1 MILLRRH
8 SVPSTPNRFVRFL
21 LLFALVLAGASC
33 NRDPQVQKQKYLDS
47 GNRYFNNSKYK
58 EASIMYRR
66 ALKEDMRF
74 GEAWYRLGLTELQTG
89 RIVDALRALQRAV
102 ELQPENIEAQAKV
115 GEIYMS
121 VYSADPKRPPQYL
134 TEADEMATK
143 ILERDPNSF
152 EGLRLK
158 GFVHLARKELKEA
171 IAKFEAANIA
181 KPDQNELQLTLAQAY
196 LFDKQPQKAEAIAKQ
211 GIERNP
217 TFGSFYDLLLGIY
230 LTSNRQA
237 EAEQILKQKSVK
249 NPSNASY
256 VIQLAA
262 YYWGSNRK
270 QEAEEQLNRILASK
284 ESFPSG
290 RALVGDFYLRT
301 REFGKAIEQY
311 EKGVEEQPADK
322 ATYQKRMVPVLL
334 MQAKNDDASRL
345 VAEILKDN
353 PKDESAI
360 AMRSSM
366 ALRSGN
372 RDDINRAVTDLESL
386 VAKQPKN
393 QLLRFDFARGL
404 MAKGEVEQAKVQ
416 LQEAI
421 KLRPDFVAPRMALAQ
436 IHLSKGDFSQAAQS
450 AEQILEYEPNNTAA
464 KLIRSGAMVG
474 MKDYVKARQ
483 ELSTM
488 LDQNPA
494 LTDAQFQLGMVNFSE
509 GKLREA
515 ENEFRKLY
523 QTSPNDPRGLM
534 GTVETLVAQK
544 RMREALALLENE
556 IKKSPDRA
564 DLRRAFANT
573 AYRDGNYDLALKELR
588 ALHEKSPNDVGLMM
602 RIGETLNQM
611 GDLKGAIEMV
621 EKAKTAAPNSIV
633 PTLTLAVLWD
643 QGGQSQKAKPLYQ
656 QVLQIEPDNPMALN
670 NLAFVMAEEGIGL
683 DEALTMAQK
692 AKQKLPANPEVS
704 DTLGWIYIKKN
715 LSDNAISIFQEL
727 VNKHPERATYQF
739 HLAMAYYQKGDKVA
753 ARKLLQTAL
762 TKSPPKPEEE
772 KIRDLLAKV
781 S

>member
-1 MILLRRH
+1 MRFAKILM
-8 SVPSTPNRFVRFL
+8 
-21 LLFALVLAGASC
+21 LFALVLIGPAC
-33 NRDPQVQKQKYLDS
+33 NRDPQAQKQKYLDS

-89 RIVDALRALQRAV
+89 RIVEALRALQRAV
-102 ELQPENIEAQAKV
+102 ELQPDNVEAQAKV
-115 GEIYMS
+115 GEIYMG
-121 VYSADPKRPPQYL
+121 VYSADPKRPAQYL
-134 TEADEMATK
+134 TEADEMATR

-171 IAKFEAANIA
+171 IAKFEAANAA
-181 KPDQNELQLTLAQAY
+181 KPDQNDLQLTLAQAY

-211 GIERNP
+211 GIERSP
-217 TFGSFYDLLLGIY
+217 ASGAFYDLLLGMY
-230 LTSNRQA
+230 LNANRPA
-237 EAEQILKQKSVK
+237 DAEQVLRTKSSN
-249 NPSNASY
+249 NPANPQY
-256 VIQLAA
+256 VIQLAGF
-262 YYWGSNRK
+262 YWATNRRP
-270 QEAEEQLNRILASK
+270 EAEEQLNRILASK
-284 ESFPSG
+284 ESFPGG
-290 RALVGDFYLRT
+290 RLLVGDFYVRAQ
-301 REFGKAIEQY
+301 EYGKALEQY
-311 EKGVEEQPADK
+311 EKGAEELPSEK
-322 ATYQKRMVPVLL
+322 ALHQKRMVPVFLI
-334 MQAKNDDASRL
+334 QGKNDDASRL

-353 PKDESAI
+353 PKDDSAI

-366 ALRSGN
+366 ALRSGS
-372 RDDINRAVTDLESL
+372 RDQINRAVTDLESL
-386 VAKQPKN
+386 VQRQPKN
-393 QLLRFDFARGL
+393 HLLRFDFARGL
-404 MAKGEVEQAKVQ
+404 LAKGEVDQAKVQ

-421 KLRPDFVAPRMALAQ
+421 KLRPDFTAPRMALAQ
-436 IHLSKGDFSQAAQS
+436 IHLSRGDFSQAAQA
-450 AEQILEYEPNNTAA
+450 AEQVLEYEPTNTAA
-464 KLIRSGAMVG
+464 KLVRSGAMVG

-483 ELSTM
+483 ELSVM

-494 LTDAQFQLGMVNFSE
+494 LTDAQFQLGMINLSE

-523 QTSPNDPRGLM
+523 QASPNDPRGLM

-544 RMREALALLENE
+544 KMRDALSLLEAE
-556 IKKSPDRA
+556 IKKAPERA
-564 DLRRAFANT
+564 DLRRAYANT
-573 AYRDGNYDLALKELR
+573 AYRDGNYQLALKELR
-588 ALHEKSPNDVGLMM
+588 GLLERNPNDVGLMM
-602 RIGETLNQM
+602 RVGETLNQM
-611 GDLKGAIEMV
+611 GDLNGAIEIV
-621 EKAKTAAPNSIV
+621 EKAKAAAPNNTV

-643 QGGQSQKAKPLYQ
+643 QAGESQKAKPLYQ

-670 NLAFVMAEEGIGL
+670 NLAFVMAEEGVGL

-692 AKQKLPANPEVS
+692 AKQKLPTNPEVS

-715 LSDNAISIFQEL
+715 LSDNAISIFREL
-727 VNKHPERATYQF
+727 VDKHPERSTYQY

-753 ARKLLQTAL
+753 AKRLLQTAL
-762 TKSPPKPEEE
+762 TKNPPKTEED

>member
-1 MILLRRH
+1 MPRL
-8 SVPSTPNRFVRFL
+8 TMRFAEL
-21 LLFALVLAGASC
+21 LLLLTLLLGGAAC

-47 GNRYFNNSKYK
+47 GNRYFNNNKYK

-89 RIVDALRALQRAV
+89 RIVEALRALQRAV

-115 GEIYMS
+115 GEIYMG

-134 TEADEMATK
+134 VEADEMATK
-143 ILERDPNSF
+143 ILERDPNSY

-171 IAKFEAANIA
+171 IAKFEAANAA
-181 KPDQNELQLTLAQAY
+181 KPDQSELQLTLAQAY
-196 LFDKQPQKAEAIAKQ
+196 LFDKQPQKAEALAKQ

-217 TFGSFYDLLLGIY
+217 AFGQFYDMLLGVY
-230 LTSNRQA
+230 LSSNRPA
-237 EAEQILKQKSVK
+237 EAEQILQLKSSK
-249 NPSNASY
+249 NPSNARY

-262 YYWGSNRK
+262 YYWGTNRK
-270 QEAEEQLNRILASK
+270 PEAEEQLNRILASK
-284 ESFPSG
+284 ENFPGG
-290 RALVGDFYLRT
+290 RFLVGDFYVRA
-301 REFGKAIEQY
+301 REFGKAMEQY
-311 EKGVEEQPADK
+311 QKGAEEQPNEK
-322 ATYQKRMVPVLL
+322 AGFQKRMVPMLL
-334 MQAKNDDASRL
+334 IQGKNDEASRL
-345 VAEILKDN
+345 LAEVLKEN
-353 PKDESAI
+353 PKDDAAI

-372 RDDINRAVTDLESL
+372 RDEIGRAVTDLESL

-393 QLLRFDFARGL
+393 HLLRFDFARGL
-404 MAKGEVEQAKVQ
+404 LAKGEMEQAKVQ

-436 IHLSKGDFSQAAQS
+436 IHLSRGDFGQAAQA
-450 AEQILEYEPNNTAA
+450 AEQILEYEANNTAA

-483 ELSTM
+483 ELSSM

-494 LTDAQFQLGMVNFSE
+494 LTDAQFQLGMVNLSE

-515 ENEFRKLY
+515 EGEFRKLY
-523 QTSPNDPRGLM
+523 QSSPNDPRGLM

-544 RMREALALLENE
+544 KMPEALALLESE
-556 IKKSPDRA
+556 IKKAPERPE
-564 DLRRAFANT
+564 LRRAYANT
-573 AYRDGNYDLALKELR
+573 AYRAGNFPLALKELR
-588 ALHEKSPNDVGLMM
+588 GLLERNPNDVGLMM
-602 RIGETLNQM
+602 RIGETLNRM
-611 GDLKGAIEMV
+611 GDLNAAIEIV
-621 EKAKTAAPNSIV
+621 EKARAAAPNSIV

-643 QGGQSQKAKPLYQ
+643 QAGQSQKAKPLYR

-670 NLAFVMAEEGIGL
+670 NLAFVMAEEGVGL

-715 LSDNAISIFQEL
+715 LSDNAISIFREL
-727 VNKHPERATYQF
+727 VDKHPDRATYQY
-739 HLAMAYYQKGDKVA
+739 HLAMAYFQKGDKIA
-753 ARKLLQTAL
+753 AKKLLQAAL
-762 TKSPPKPEEE
+762 TKSPSKDEEP